1 MSCAVGWSGCVR
13 KKRNGN
19 HFFGVENSKK
29 RVRSG
34 VKNWA
39 GIRTRFECLLVLAH
53 FPKAQKTVAFLG
65 PHFGAGEPLSSSFL
79 EAYNL
84 DAARPFLQ
92 QDASG

>member
-34 VKNWA
+34 VKK
-39 GIRTRFECLLVLAH
+39 I
-53 FPKAQKTVAFLG
+53 G
-65 PHFGAGEPLSSSFL
+65 PEFGPVFS
-79 EAYNL
+79 
-84 DAARPFLQ
+84 
-92 QDASG
+92 AS

>member
-19 HFFGVENSKK
+19 HFFGVENSKT

-34 VKNWA
+34 VKNWP
-39 GIRTRFECLLVLAH
+39 GIRTRFQCLLVLAH

-65 PHFGAGEPLSSSFL
+65 LHFGAPVTFELVFGSVH
-79 EAYNL
+79 L
-84 DAARPFLQ
+84 DVERPFLQ